1 MKSLFYV
8 EDMNCSACTS
18 TIEKGLGKLPEVKNV
33 SIDLTRHLL
42 EVQYEDLS
50 EKDIILFLESLG
62 YHPQS
67 RNNKIQ
73 HYQIGGMTCT
83 ACSAR
88 IIKLLERTPGVSQV
102 SINHL
107 TGKGEIHYD
116 ESLVRPQVF
125 SDIIIKAGFTI
136 EEEKTL
142 GEKRVESPFTFELKL
157 AVGLTLILLLVA
169 MGPMIGL
176 SIPGIDPDGKPLAF
190 ALIQL
195 ALTLPLVYIGR
206 SFYTQGFRALFQG
219 SPTMDS
225 LIGLG
230 TSVAFLYSLYGTYMI
245 FKGDGHYV
253 HMLYYESAG
262 TIITLIKVG
271 KALEELSKRRTTGSI
286 EKLMDLTPKTATR
299 ITRDGEEEILASL
312 IKKGD
317 ILLVRPGESIA
328 VDGVLRS
335 GTTNLDES
343 MLTGESLPVSKE
355 VDSEVFAGTINGAG
369 SFTMEALHVGE
380 DMLLSKIITIVEDA
394 QMKKAPIAR
403 LADVISGVFV
413 PIVIAIALVSFGVWY
428 FVTRDVGF
436 SLKILISVLVIA
448 CPCAL
453 GLATPTAIMVG
464 TGRAAN
470 NGILIKGGE
479 ALETAHKVEVM
490 VLDKTGTLTHG
501 KPVVTAVVTKDPS
514 KEEIMLAGASALER
528 YSEHSLARAIVE
540 HHPTSVEATDVEP
553 LLGLGIRGKVEGR
566 LVEVGSE
573 KLIPE
578 AQEDAQGSKARIFV
592 RIDGEYLGYLEVE
605 DPLKETSKEAIAE
618 LKAQGLQVYMLTGD
632 RREVA
637 EDIAKRL
644 GIEHVISEV
653 LPTDKA
659 QVIEK
664 LQAEGKKVAMVGDG
678 INDSPALALADIGI
692 AMGKGTDI
700 AMESA
705 DIVLVGDDLQK
716 LSATMALSHR
726 TLKTIKENLFWAFF
740 YNILGIPIA
749 AGLWYALGGKLLNPM
764 MAAFAMSLSSLT
776 VVTNALRLRKIKIKG
791 LDN

>member
-1 MKSLFYV
+1 MKSLFYI
-8 EDMNCSACTS
+8 EDMHCSACTS
-18 TIEKGLGKLPEVKNV
+18 RIEKELGRLDGVKNI
-33 SIDLTRHLL
+33 STDLTRHLV
-42 EVQYEDLS
+42 EVEHEGLAETDL
-50 EKDIILFLESLG
+50 IIFLEKMG
-62 YHPQS
+62 YHAQPA
-67 RNNKIQ
+67 RTKVQ
-73 HYQIGGMTCT
+73 HYQIGGMSCT

-88 IIKLLERTPGVSQV
+88 ISKLLEETSGVSQV

-116 ESLVRPQVF
+116 QSLVEPEVF
-125 SDIIIKAGFTI
+125 SHIIKKAGFTI
-136 EEEKTL
+136 EEEKSL
-142 GEKRVESPFTFELKL
+142 GEKKIENPFTVEIKI
-157 AVGLTLILLLVA
+157 AVFLTLILLLVA
-169 MGPMIGL
+169 MGPMMGL
-176 SIPGIDPDGKPLAF
+176 NIPGIDPEGKPLSF
-190 ALIQL
+190 ALIQFV
-195 ALTLPLVYIGR
+195 LTLPLVYIGR

-219 SPTMDS
+219 SPNMDS

-230 TSVAFLYSLYGTYMI
+230 TSVAFLYSVFGTYMI
-245 FKGDGHYV
+245 FKGQVHYV
-253 HMLYYESAG
+253 HLLYYESAG

-271 KALEELSKRRTTGSI
+271 KGLEELSKRRTTGSI
-286 EKLMDLTPKTATR
+286 EKLMDLTPKIATR
-299 ITRDGEEEILASL
+299 ITDEGEEEILASQ

-317 ILLVRPGESIA
+317 TLLVRPGESIA
-328 VDGVLRS
+328 VDGVILS
-335 GTTNLDES
+335 GKTSLDES

-355 VDSEVFAGTINGAG
+355 EDAEVFAGTINGAG
-369 SFTMEALHVGE
+369 SFTMEALHVGK

-413 PIVIAIALVSFGVWY
+413 PIVMAIALVAFGIWY
-428 FVTRDVGF
+428 FVTGDLGF
-436 SLKILISVLVIA
+436 SLKVLISVLVIA

-479 ALETAHKVEVM
+479 ALERAHKTELM

-501 KPVVTAVVTKDPS
+501 KPVVTSVVTKDPA
-514 KEEIMLAGASALER
+514 KKEIMLASASALER
-528 YSEHSLARAIVE
+528 YSEHSLAKAVVDYY
-540 HHPTSVEATDVEP
+540 PTSLEALEVEP
-553 LLGLGIRGKVEGR
+553 LLGLGIRGRVEGR

-573 KLIPE
+573 KLIPQ
-578 AQEDAQGSKARIFV
+578 AQEDARGIKARIFV
-592 RIDGEYLGYLEVE
+592 KVDGDYLGYLEVE
-605 DPLKETSKEAIAE
+605 DPLKETSKEAISQ
-618 LKAQGLQVYMLTGD
+618 LKAQNLEVYMLTGD
-632 RREVA
+632 RKEVA

-644 GIEHVISEV
+644 GIDHVISQV

-659 QVIEK
+659 DVIEE
-664 LQAEGKKVAMVGDG
+664 LQKEGKKVAMVGDG

-692 AMGKGTDI
+692 AMGQGTDI

-705 DIVLVGDDLQK
+705 DIVLVGDDLRK

-740 YNILGIPIA
+740 YNIIGIPIA
-749 AGLWYALGGKLLNPM
+749 AGLWYAFGGKLLNPM
-764 MAAFAMSLSSLT
+764 MAALAMSLSSLT
-776 VVTNALRLRKIKIKG
+776 VVGNALRLRKIKIKG